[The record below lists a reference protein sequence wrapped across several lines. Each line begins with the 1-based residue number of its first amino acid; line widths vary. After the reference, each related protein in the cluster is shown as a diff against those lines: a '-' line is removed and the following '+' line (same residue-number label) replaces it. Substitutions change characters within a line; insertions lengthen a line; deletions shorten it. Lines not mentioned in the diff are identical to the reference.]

1 MIGYNFGLVQI
12 EKSFTVSPGEEV
24 VLNGLWP
31 VVDASKLRVSLV
43 RPGEVIT
50 MTATEENEK
59 ADWFSAVRVR
69 LPESLEVG
77 EWRLIVA
84 SETDG
89 TQDEV
94 PIVVNVVKK

>member
-1 MIGYNFGLVQI
+1 M
-12 EKSFTVSPGEEV
+12 
-24 VLNGLWP
+24 LNGFWP
-31 VVDASKLRVSLV
+31 VADASKLRVSLV

-59 ADWFSAVRVR
+59 ADWFSDVRIR

-77 EWRLIVA
+77 EWRMIVS

-94 PIVVNVVKK
+94 PIVINVVKK